1 MAFGDA
7 GGVDVLVLAAEPQF
21 VHVTLAGPV
30 QLGDPIGYD
39 SGWVRALATVGS
51 VVQARYVA
59 LESGE
64 EGDVI
69 QVAREVI
76 LAPTPVYL
84 VGGEERGGGRFS
96 GATLDAAVYV
106 AEGATAGRY
115 TQTKPSTSGDATTAI
130 GRAIA
135 ADTLHIRCQSEPDST
150 V

>member
-7 GGVDVLVLAAEPQF
+7 GGVNLAVQAALPQF
-21 VHVTLAGPV
+21 IHVTLAGTV
-30 QLGDPIGYD
+30 QRGDPIGYD

-59 LESGE
+59 LESGVS
-64 EGDVI
+64 GDVI

-76 LAPTPVYL
+76 MGPTAPS
-84 VGGEERGGGRFS
+84 GGRFS
-96 GATLDAAVYV
+96 GATIDAVVYV

-115 TQTKPSTSGDATTAI
+115 TQTKPTTGSDADTPI

-135 ADTLHIRCQSEPDST
+135 ADTLHVRCQSEPDST